1 MQIETILSL
10 LPTALVASLNS
21 SIFSFVNFDF
31 LSLRYDFIF
40 IAELVWLFDHLG
52 NLTREAK
59 WLVEG
64 TCLTDS
70 SYRLSLVLVNGH
82 DTFGFTLA
90 NIWSAIL
97 LSPVCWQLP
106 HPPLGLNDG
115 QKPAVALKSYCAM
128 NFIQY
133 CAFCNKCAVIH
144 LAALA
149 YC

>member
-21 SIFSFVNFDF
+21 SIFSFVNFDL

-52 NLTREAK
+52 SLTREAK

-64 TCLTDS
+64 TLLTDS

-106 HPPLGLNDG
+106 HPPLPSTWSQWWSEACSCPQIILCYEFLYNI
-115 QKPAVALKSYCAM
+115 VLS
-128 NFIQY
+128 
-133 CAFCNKCAVIH
+133 VINV
-144 LAALA
+144 L
-149 YC
+149 